1 MVKAFENLKTFVPN
15 WIKNNVESFHID
27 LLQCVELDDS
37 SHIDLLQCVELD
49 DSFLVL
55 TLDKSEDEAEFQVF
69 FIGKY
74 PTEYDCLPDEC
85 VWAMTH
91 NEFFDDM
98 SIDTTEYETLEQ
110 YANQMFINQLAG
122 YGM

>member
-1 MVKAFENLKTFVPN
+1 MVKAFKNMKSLVPN
-15 WIKNNVESFHID
+15 WFETYVEPGIID
-27 LLQCVELDDS
+27 V
-37 SHIDLLQCVELD
+37 IQCVELD

-55 TLDKSEDEAEFQVF
+55 LLDKLEPTVEFQIQYV
-69 FIGKY
+69 GKY
-74 PTEYDCLPDEC
+74 PIEYDCLPDEC

-91 NEFFDDM
+91 NEFLDDM

>member
-1 MVKAFENLKTFVPN
+1 MVKAFENMKSLLPN
-15 WIKNNVESFHID
+15 WFETYVEPGIID
-27 LLQCVELDDS
+27 V
-37 SHIDLLQCVELD
+37 IQCVELD

-55 TLDKSEDEAEFQVF
+55 LLDKLEPTVEFQIQYV
-69 FIGKY
+69 GKY
-74 PTEYDCLPDEC
+74 PSEPDCFADEEE
-85 VWAMTH
+85 WTMTY

-98 SIDTTEYETLEQ
+98 SIDTTEHETLEQ